1 MSQHTSQATPQATLN
16 TTDAIGIIIGIVI
29 GAGIFKMPA
38 LVASNVPNEV
48 ILIALWLIGG
58 VISLIGALCY
68 AELATHYPSSGGD
81 YHFLYRAYGA
91 RLAFLF
97 AWSRAT
103 VITTGAIA
111 ALGFL
116 FGDYATRLLPLG
128 PYSSSIYAALLIIL
142 LTLINWQGIRQGTTT
157 QNWLTALEVGGLIV
171 IIVAGLALV
180 TPGVPSAPV
189 NVMNTTPWYA
199 GIGLAMI
206 FVLFTYSGW
215 NEAAYLSAEIKQGE
229 RNIVRALVS
238 SIVLITLLYLLVNWA
253 YLRALGLPAMAQSQA
268 VAADLLQK
276 TWGESGAL
284 LITLLVMISAATS
297 ANATIIVGARSNY
310 ALGRDWS
317 FLSLLGKWNERAG
330 TPIIALL
337 LQSGIALLLVLLGS
351 FTQKGFQ
358 SMIEFT
364 SPVFWFFF
372 LLVGLSLFILRHR
385 DQDRQRSFR
394 VPLYPLTPIL
404 FCLTC
409 AYLLHSSL
417 AYAGINAWIGVA
429 VISVGALVLLID
441 YLYARRSR

>member
-1 MSQHTSQATPQATLN
+1 MSPHTSPATPQATLS

-38 LVASNVPNEV
+38 LVASNVPDEGT
-48 ILIALWLIGG
+48 LIALWLIGG

-142 LTLINWQGIRQGTTT
+142 LTLINWRGIRQGTAT
-157 QNWLTALEVGGLIV
+157 QNWLTVLEVGGLIV

-180 TPGVPSAPV
+180 TPGIPTAPV
-189 NVMNTTPWYA
+189 SAMSTTPWYA
-199 GIGLAMI
+199 GIGLAMV

-215 NEAAYLSAEIKQGE
+215 NEAAYLSAEIKHRE
-229 RNIVRALVS
+229 RNIVRALAS

-276 TWGESGAL
+276 TWGDSGAL

-317 FLSLLGKWNERAG
+317 FLSLLGQWNERAG

-337 LQSGIALLLVLLGS
+337 IQSGIALLLVLLGS

-385 DQDRQRSFR
+385 DQDRQRFFR